1 MKKVTVMNA
10 YTWFN
15 KGDAGILLG
24 TLNEINRIFKKED
37 IEINILS
44 FTPEVDFQ
52 HYSKVENIKGVY
64 SNILNPYPFNKTKKG
79 KLLAISKLAYNA
91 CLNTVLF
98 FLFKGLAF
106 KKIKQ
111 LNVLKDSDIIIVCG
125 GGFLGGKKF
134 NSLMHLYQIFLATFL
149 RKPVV
154 IWGTS
159 IEPPS
164 NNVLKKIT
172 EKILRRTTHILPREE
187 VTYNYVQTF
196 MNKDKFSFTPDLAFM
211 VPKENSEEV
220 DTIWNNLIPKNKVI
234 IGLTVRDWHFPR
246 SHDKVKALGNYKDSI
261 VETIT
266 TISKEINAVFIFI
279 PQVIFQGDDDRIIA
293 KEIKSK
299 LIDKESLIILE
310 NDISPNEIKELISRF
325 DIFLG
330 TRMHSN
336 IFALGVNIPTVAIAY
351 EFKTNGIM
359 GVLELDD
366 YVIDIEDVTSEK
378 LIKKVRECYSEREV
392 LKKKISIKI
401 PEVQNNIKEKSIF
414 LEELIS

>member
-1 MKKVTVMNA
+1 MKKITVMNA

-24 TLNEINRIFKKED
+24 TLNEINRVFSKEN

-44 FTPEVDFQ
+44 FTPEVDNS
-52 HYSKVENIKGVY
+52 HYGKVENVKRVY

-79 KLLAISKLAYNA
+79 KFIAITKLAYNA
-91 CLNTVLF
+91 ILNTILF
-98 FLFKGLAF
+98 FIFRGLAF
-106 KKIKQ
+106 KKMKQ
-111 LNVLKDSDIIIVCG
+111 LSILKESDIIIVCG

-134 NSLMHLYQIFLATFL
+134 NSLMHLYQIFIATFL
-149 RKPVV
+149 ERPVV

-164 NNVLKKIT
+164 NSVLKKIT
-172 EKILRRTTHILPREE
+172 ERILKRTTHILPREE

-196 MNKDKFSFTPDLAFM
+196 MNKDQFSFTPDLAFM

-220 DTIWNNLIPKNKVI
+220 EYIWDNLIPRNKKI

-246 SHDKVKALGNYKDSI
+246 SEDKEKALENYKKTI

-266 TISKEINAVFIFI
+266 TISQELNSVFVFI

-299 LIDKESLIILE
+299 LEKQESLIILE

-325 DIFLG
+325 DMFLG

-336 IFALGVNIPTVAIAY
+336 IFALGAEVPTVAIAY
-351 EFKTNGIM
+351 EHKTNGIM

-366 YVIDIEDVTSEK
+366 YVIDIEDVTPEK
-378 LIKKVRECYSEREV
+378 LNNLVNKCYKQNKELRN
-392 LKKKISIKI
+392 KIAIKI
-401 PEVQNNIKEKSIF
+401 PEVQNRIKEKSAFIRT
-414 LEELIS
+414 IAN